1 MHSKPE
7 TSVQNKV
14 ASAYKGHTIEPLV
27 YAYAEPKRANR
38 LRIRRY
44 RVGVR
49 ITNDET
55 HVEHTTTLAATF
67 EFFGDA
73 RRAAETHGRLMIDD
87 PAKAQAVNPTS
98 DPSAPHIPVPTD
110 EVDAGATPDK

>member
-1 MHSKPE
+1 MINKSENAVSSKV
-7 TSVQNKV
+7 T
-14 ASAYKGHTIEPLV
+14 SAYKGHTIEPLV

-110 EVDAGATPDK
+110 AVDAGASPDK